1 MVNILVAEDE
11 PVLRMLICDSLEDEG
26 YTISTAADGEEALQL
41 IQTCKYDLAILDH
54 MMPKL
59 TGLEV
64 IQAVKGKE
72 IAPVKIMMLSAKS
85 QLSDREQ
92 AIQFG
97 ADAFVSKP
105 FSPIEL
111 VRKVGELLE

>member
-1 MVNILVAEDE
+1 MARILVAEDE

-26 YTISTAADGEEALQL
+26 YIIDIAADGEEALQM
-41 IQTCKYDLAILDH
+41 ITAFKYDLAILDH

-64 IQAVKGKE
+64 IQKVKGQA
-72 IAPVKIMMLSAKS
+72 IAPNRMMMLSAKS
-85 QLSDREQ
+85 QLTDRDQ
-92 AIQFG
+92 ALEYG

-105 FSPIEL
+105 FSPMEL
-111 VRKVGELLE
+111 VRKVGELIG

>member
-1 MVNILVAEDE
+1 MANILVAEDE
-11 PVLRMLICDSLEDEG
+11 PILRMLICDSLEDEG
-26 YTISTAADGEEALQL
+26 YTIDLAVDGEEALQM
-41 IQTCKYDLAILDH
+41 IRACKYDLAILDH

-64 IQAVKGKE
+64 IQTVKGQS
-72 IAPVKIMMLSAKS
+72 IAPSKMMMLSAKS
-85 QLSDREQ
+85 QLSDRDQ
-92 AIQFG
+92 ALQYG

-105 FSPIEL
+105 FSPMEL